1 MEDKSILIQCDEMT
15 KNIMGE
21 LQEDMIESL
30 FKVSKTMT
38 AEVVEKIKPIE
49 KKVNDLKKELE
60 DFFDDNEESKE
71 IIEKLDGSIDSI
83 TKSIEAT
90 IESSI
95 TRVIG
100 EQSMMMIEHNK
111 IFNENLHKLI
121 EDTQSIKESFKSSTD
136 TLAGELKKLDDKIN
150 DITFEQ
156 LEDKLAILGIK
167 IVKDAAK
174 NKNELLAKIENIENE
189 ELEEK
194 IHELSQEVESNF
206 FSNKQFMCEK
216 MKELSDKIDEKELL
230 IKIIHG
236 YEKEL
241 NEKMEKL
248 QEEVEWGNR
257 SFFSKIFG
265 KKRD

>member
-1 MEDKSILIQCDEMT
+1 MEDRSILIQCDEMT
-15 KNIMGE
+15 KNMMGE
-21 LQEDMIESL
+21 LQGDMIESL
-30 FKVSKTMT
+30 SKVSKSMT

-49 KKVNDLKKELE
+49 KKVNDLKKELG
-60 DFFDDNEESKE
+60 DFIDDNEELQE
-71 IIEKLDGSIDSI
+71 IIENLNGNMDGI

-95 TRVIG
+95 VKIIG
-100 EQSMMMIEHNK
+100 EQSMMMVEHNRL
-111 IFNENLHKLI
+111 FNENLHKLM
-121 EDTQSIKESFKSSTD
+121 EDTQSIKDSFQSSTHMISD
-136 TLAGELKKLDDKIN
+136 ELKKLDEKID

-174 NKNELLAKIENIENE
+174 NKNEVLHKLENMKNE

-194 IHELSQEVESNF
+194 IHELTQEVESNF
-206 FSNKQFMCEK
+206 FTNKQLMCEK
-216 MKELSDKIDEKELL
+216 IQGLSDKIDEKELL

-241 NEKMEKL
+241 NEKIEKL

-257 SFFSKIFG
+257 SFFSRIFG
-265 KKRD
+265 RKRE